1 MKKSIEKDKKKR
13 ILFLEHESVR
23 KILKTIIENTNFA
36 LTLREKAKMDLSL
49 LPKDSSIVRLRR
61 RCLITGRGRSIVGGF
76 NLSRLMVRKLGRD
89 GMLHSVRKSS

>member
-1 MKKSIEKDKKKR
+1 MKNQIQKDKKKR

-23 KILKTIIENTNFA
+23 KILKTIIENTNLS